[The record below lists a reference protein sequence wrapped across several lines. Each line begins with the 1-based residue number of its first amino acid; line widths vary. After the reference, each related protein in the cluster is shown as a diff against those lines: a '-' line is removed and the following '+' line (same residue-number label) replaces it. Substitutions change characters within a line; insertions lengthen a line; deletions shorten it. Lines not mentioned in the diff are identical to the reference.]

1 MALGAKA
8 CGNPCHIYAVLGDGE
23 CQEGIVWEASMA
35 AAHYRLD
42 NLTFLVDHNGLQID
56 GTNDEVMS
64 LGDLK
69 KKFESFGF
77 ITLVVEN
84 GNDVEQILAALDTP
98 VCKGK
103 PRCIIC
109 ETVKRR
115 AYPSWKI
122 KWAGMARH
130 QMKSSAGRRSGNWG
144 NKA

>member
-1 MALGAKA
+1 MPGRV
-8 CGNPCHIYAVLGDGE
+8 CMGGE
-23 CQEGIVWEASMA
+23 HGSR
-35 AAHYRLD
+35 HYRLD
-42 NLTFLVDHNGLQID
+42 NLTFLIDHNGLQID

-98 VCKGK
+98 VCNGK

-109 ETVKRR
+109 ETVKGKGVSFMENQVGWHGKAPNEEQRR
-115 AYPSWKI
+115 A
-122 KWAGMARH
+122 ALRELGE
-130 QMKSSAGRRSGNWG
+130 
-144 NKA
+144 